1 VLHIHSQH
9 FKAKVDDILSEAKEL
24 VEALKSKS
32 NIDKYRSSTN
42 FTNSSSSMVLMN
54 NRFLGLGGGRTPR
67 NGQGSIS
74 IMINKGLEHSKSAK
88 DDRRIQQ
95 INDMANDDFRSLRKN
110 LEIQKS
116 LRRNEQ

>member
-1 VLHIHSQH
+1 
-9 FKAKVDDILSEAKEL
+9 VDDILSEAKEL
-24 VEALKSKS
+24 VEALKSKT

-42 FTNSSSSMVLMN
+42 FTNSSSSM
-54 NRFLGLGGGRTPR
+54 GGGGGRTPR
-67 NGQGSIS
+67 NGQGQGTIS

>member
-1 VLHIHSQH
+1 
-9 FKAKVDDILSEAKEL
+9 
-24 VEALKSKS
+24 
-32 NIDKYRSSTN
+32 
-42 FTNSSSSMVLMN
+42 
-54 NRFLGLGGGRTPR
+54 
-67 NGQGSIS
+67 
-74 IMINKGLEHSKSAK
+74 MINKGLEHSKSAK